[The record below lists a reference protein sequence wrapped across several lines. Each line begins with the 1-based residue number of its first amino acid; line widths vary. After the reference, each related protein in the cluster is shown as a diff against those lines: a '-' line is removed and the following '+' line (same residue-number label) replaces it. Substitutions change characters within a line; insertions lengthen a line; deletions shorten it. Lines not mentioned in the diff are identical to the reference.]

1 LNEYYLSI
9 NAIFDL
15 FLFSF
20 ISIVKIKVKLL
31 VTRTKRDKIQSRG
44 EFFGNNVF
52 LELFFKV
59 GAKISEFR
67 KIRPR
72 TRKTRQDR
80 LRQASSKKAR
90 TDPNWSDSYMK
101 KQTWK
106 QVFSSK
112 SRQIAEQVFSGPNFS
127 LES

>member
-1 LNEYYLSI
+1 MSLNEYCFSI

-15 FLFSF
+15 FVFSF
-20 ISIVKIKVKLL
+20 ISIVKIKVKLQ
-31 VTRTKRDKIQSRG
+31 VIRTLRDKIQSRG

-72 TRKTRQDR
+72 THFYCFFAIMRDSEYRTPRKIKPSKTRIIIIYPSKNAESGPR
-80 LRQASSKKAR
+80 LR
-90 TDPNWSDSYMK
+90 
-101 KQTWK
+101 
-106 QVFSSK
+106 F
-112 SRQIAEQVFSGPNFS
+112 
-127 LES
+127 

>member
-1 LNEYYLSI
+1 MSLNEYCFSI

-15 FLFSF
+15 FVFSF
-20 ISIVKIKVKLL
+20 ISIVKIKVKLQ
-31 VTRTKRDKIQSRG
+31 VIRTLRDKIQSRG

-72 TRKTRQDR
+72 TQ
-80 LRQASSKKAR
+80 
-90 TDPNWSDSYMK
+90 
-101 KQTWK
+101 
-106 QVFSSK
+106 K
-112 SRQIAEQVFSGPNFS
+112 SRKIGKNPKKSKFLKLNRADQKSFF
-127 LES
+127 

>member
-1 LNEYYLSI
+1 MSLNEYCFSI

-15 FLFSF
+15 FVFSF
-20 ISIVKIKVKLL
+20 ISIVKIKVKLQ
-31 VTRTKRDKIQSRG
+31 VIRTFRDKIQSRG

-72 TRKTRQDR
+72 TRFY
-80 LRQASSKKAR
+80 LKA
-90 TDPNWSDSYMK
+90 D
-101 KQTWK
+101 
-106 QVFSSK
+106 
-112 SRQIAEQVFSGPNFS
+112 S
-127 LES
+127 LELCRSRVDSIECTRVPTHFC